1 MGARWIHFVIRR
13 KWWVVIAW
21 VLIVLAMLPLAIRV
35 THHLSSSGFD
45 DPSSSAVWATNQLN
59 HLHPAKT
66 PSALL
71 ITHLAPNTVRHMGAE
86 SHIPASDFH
95 TMTGQQTVFLPGTGV
110 TLPQSNTFRAVLK
123 AHHATLASIDQI
135 SIGAKV
141 AHDSSKT
148 LGTSGVLAIP
158 FLAVLLL
165 LVFGSLVSISLPLL
179 VALVGSEVALGII
192 TLIETHI
199 TLSVFLTDIVS
210 FLALGVGIDYALFI
224 STRFRQNLDQGQTVE
239 TAVADSM
246 VHAGR
251 SVFYSGIAVALAVA
265 ALTLGGNAYWRGLAL
280 GGAIA
285 VLSVLLATHSLLPA
299 LMSILGRKTLWG
311 RLIKARDFGF
321 WKTIGRFVAERP
333 YLALLVGVVLLVP
346 LATLGP
352 RIQMATPA
360 NLATMLPQTDA
371 LRQAVT
377 VQQRV
382 EGAGSIAPIA
392 VAMKF
397 PTTVTNAA
405 TWSEVA
411 SVTKKISALADVH
424 NVSSPTSIG
433 LTSAELATSLQHPK
447 LLSQPLSNALRNF
460 TNPTHDPH
468 LVVVFVTARHGP
480 DQPQS
485 AALSKTIDARLPGW
499 LPPGTHAATGGLV
512 PMLQSFNHLT
522 ASRLPVIMIGVA
534 TVAFVV
540 LAVATGSLLQAFL
553 GVLLD
558 ALVAL
563 ATAGFL
569 YVVVQTGHLGF
580 PATTPDSSIT
590 PLIFVLLFGLSMD
603 YEVILLH
610 RIQEPLHH
618 GQSMKEAVRAGVS
631 STGAMITGA
640 GMIMVIVFISLLIS
654 PLAVMKT
661 LALGLT
667 FAVLMDTWIVRSLM
681 VPSIT
686 VLLGRLAYW
695 PWGGPKRL
703 GQKSS

>member
-1 MGARWIHFVIRR
+1 MSRRWIHFVIRR

-21 VLIVLAMLPLAIRV
+21 VLIVIVMLPLAVRV
-35 THHLSSSGFD
+35 THNLSSTGFD
-45 DPSSSAVWATNQLN
+45 DPGSSAVWATKQLN
-59 HLHPAKT
+59 HLNPPKT

-71 ITHLAPNTVRHMGAE
+71 ITQLAPNTVRHLGIQ

-95 TMTGQQTVFLPGTGV
+95 SMKGQQTVFLPGSGV
-110 TLPQSNTFRAVLK
+110 TLLQSNAFRAALH

-135 SIGAKV
+135 SVGKKV

-148 LGTSGVLAIP
+148 LGTSGIAAMP

-179 VALVGSEVALGII
+179 VAVVGSEVALGVI

-224 STRFRQNLDQGQTVE
+224 STRFRQNLDQGQPVDA
-239 TAVADSM
+239 AVADSM

-265 ALTLGGNAYWRGLAL
+265 SLTLGGNAYWRGLAL

-299 LMSILGRKTLWG
+299 LMSVLGRRAVWG
-311 RLIKARDFGF
+311 RILKAKDFGF
-321 WKTIGRFVAERP
+321 WKAVGRFVAQRP

-346 LATLGP
+346 LATVGP

-360 NLATMLPQTDA
+360 NLATMLPQTDP
-371 LRQAVT
+371 LRQAVALQQK
-377 VQQRV
+377 VQ
-382 EGAGSIAPIA
+382 GAGSIAPIA
-392 VAMKF
+392 VVMKF
-397 PTTVTNAA
+397 PSTVTHST

-411 SVTKKISALADVH
+411 SVTKKLSSLHDVH
-424 NVSSPTSIG
+424 NVSSPTTIG
-433 LTSAELATSLQHPK
+433 LPPAKLAMSLQHPR
-447 LLSQPLSNALRNF
+447 LLSKPLSNALRNF
-460 TNPTHDPH
+460 VNPTYNPH
-468 LVVVFVTARHGP
+468 LVVVFVTARQGP

-485 AALSKTIDARLPGW
+485 AALSKIIDARLPGW
-499 LPPGTHAATGGLV
+499 LPPGTRAATGGLV

-522 ASRLPVIMIGVA
+522 ASRMPAIMIGVA
-534 TVAFVV
+534 MVAFVV
-540 LAVATGSLLQAFL
+540 LAAATGSLLQAFL

-569 YVVVQTGHLGF
+569 YLVVQTGHLGF

-610 RIQEPLHH
+610 RIQEPLHQ
-618 GQSMKEAVRAGVS
+618 GQSMKDAVRSGVS
-631 STGAMITGA
+631 TTGAMITGA

-686 VLLGRLAYW
+686 VLLGRFAYW
-695 PWGGPKRL
+695 PWG
-703 GQKSS
+703 